1 MVGGSIPE
9 LEPSTNKYYNTSLVF
24 SPTGSLIGTHRKT
37 HLFDIDIPG
46 KIKFKES
53 EVLTPGSQLTIVDL
67 PEYGKI
73 GLAICYDIR
82 FPEPA
87 MIAARKGAFLLVYP
101 GAFNMTTG
109 PLHWALLARAR
120 ATDNQV
126 YTAMCSPSRDMNATY
141 HAYGHSLVADPAAQV
156 MSEAADGE
164 EIVYADLDND
174 TIMNTRKGI
183 PIYTQRRF
191 DLYPDVSG
199 ETREA

>member
-1 MVGGSIPE
+1 
-9 LEPSTNKYYNTSLVF
+9 
-24 SPTGSLIGTHRKT
+24 
-37 HLFDIDIPG
+37 
-46 KIKFKES
+46 
-53 EVLTPGSQLTIVDL
+53 
-67 PEYGKI
+67 
-73 GLAICYDIR
+73 
-82 FPEPA
+82 